1 VSARLKKERPPS
13 TKTIQQLDSKV
24 AQ

>member
-13 TKTIQQLDSKV
+13 NKTIQQLDGKV